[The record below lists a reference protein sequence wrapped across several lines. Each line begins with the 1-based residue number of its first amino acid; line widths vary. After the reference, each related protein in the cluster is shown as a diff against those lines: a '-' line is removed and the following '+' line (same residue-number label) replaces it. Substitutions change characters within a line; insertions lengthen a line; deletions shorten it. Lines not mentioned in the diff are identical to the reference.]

1 MCILNQ
7 QKPTYHEPIIIVNY
21 YYYYYYYLIAPG
33 TSESQ
38 GTTPSIVITNFPL
51 ALWTLSFRNIET
63 CKTRTMK
70 LRKLGGHTCVTRG
83 EISVAKWK
91 KNYLHI
97 LTKYM
102 SKQSHNL
109 NATNINLLPW
119 LKKIIWVIGVL
130 RRTVVIDWRFDNL
143 CEAIF
148 RVKW

>member
-7 QKPTYHEPIIIVNY
+7 QMHTNHEPMIIANYYYCYFY

-38 GTTPSIVITNFPL
+38 GNTPSIVITNFPL
-51 ALWTLSFRNIET
+51 AFWTLSFRNIET

-70 LRKLGGHTCVTRG
+70 LRKLGVILVWLEVTDLSCKM
-83 EISVAKWK
+83 E

-109 NATNINLLPW
+109 NATTINLLAAKP
-119 LKKIIWVIGVL
+119 KKLVAVV
-130 RRTVVIDWRFDNL
+130 TVSNQQTTSYL
-143 CEAIF
+143 
-148 RVKW
+148 